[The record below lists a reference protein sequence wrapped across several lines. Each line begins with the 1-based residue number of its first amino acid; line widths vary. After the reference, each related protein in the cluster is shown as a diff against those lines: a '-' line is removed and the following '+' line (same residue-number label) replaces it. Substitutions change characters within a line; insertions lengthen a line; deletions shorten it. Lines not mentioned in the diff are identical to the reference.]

1 MTKLTTRQARKTLR
15 YGTEEQ
21 KRAVL
26 EELQEL
32 AGSDITSVLSW
43 DDEGEISLRASA
55 DLAPGVRRTLKKVKV
70 TPTTNGNQVE
80 VEMHDK
86 MSALRLLAKHHGLL
100 DPGAEQNRPSVIG
113 INMTGPAVTTYEVQD
128 DPPLASGSDQGSEAR
143 AEDVGG
149 EARGSGEGEHLHD
162 TRD

>member
-1 MTKLTTRQARKTLR
+1 MPITTRQARKALR

-43 DDEGEISLRASA
+43 DDEGEISLRASG

-70 TPTTNGNQVE
+70 TPTANGNQIE

-128 DPPLASGSDQGSEAR
+128 EPPLASGSNSRSEAR
-143 AEDVGG
+143 EEIDGS
-149 EARGSGEGEHLHD
+149 ETRESGEGERIHD
-162 TRD
+162 PQY

>member
-1 MTKLTTRQARKTLR
+1 MPITTRQARKALR
-15 YGTEEQ
+15 YGTDEQ

-32 AGSDITSVLSW
+32 GGSDITSVLSW
-43 DDEGEISLRASA
+43 DDEGEISLRASG
-55 DLAPGVRRTLKKVKV
+55 DLAPGVRRTLKKVRV
-70 TPTTNGNQVE
+70 TPTTNGNQIE

-113 INMTGPAVTTYEVQD
+113 INMTGPAVTTYEVLD
-128 DPPLASGSDQGSEAR
+128 EPPLAERD
-143 AEDVGG
+143 
-149 EARGSGEGEHLHD
+149 D
-162 TRD
+162 TRSSAREENDREKTE

>member
-1 MTKLTTRQARKTLR
+1 MPITTRQARKALR

-70 TPTTNGNQVE
+70 TPTTNGNQIE

-113 INMTGPAVTTYEVQD
+113 INMTGPSVTTYEVQD
-128 DPPLASGSDQGSEAR
+128 AKAAALVGDSDTRIEEGA
-143 AEDVGG
+143 ADVG
-149 EARGSGEGEHLHD
+149 SGFEPPVRRESTDH
-162 TRD
+162 

>member
-1 MTKLTTRQARKTLR
+1 MTKLSTRQARKALR
-15 YGTEEQ
+15 YGTDEQ

-55 DLAPGVRRTLKKVKV
+55 DLAPGVRRTLKKVRV
-70 TPTTNGNQVE
+70 TPTTNGNQIE
-80 VEMHDK
+80 VELHDK

-113 INMTGPAVTTYEVQD
+113 INMTGPAVTTYEVLD
-128 DPPLASGSDQGSEAR
+128 EPSLAERD
-143 AEDVGG
+143 
-149 EARGSGEGEHLHD
+149 D
-162 TRD
+162 TRSSAREENDREKTE